1 MSGYGQIGNIGVL
14 LDILPSSNHVCCIL
28 RTAPFMSTS
37 HLRYGS
43 PPCVYFASLPC
54 VPSNVYLPP
63 YLTLPCVSSLHVYI
77 YIYIYFFC
85 VLRRGINGVRA
96 MVSHR
101 KKPKPERN
109 EYVIVWGWWSSY
121 WRRTP
126 YKCISA
132 NKQNLGM
139 LYLSSS
145 VDRYQATMSS
155 AYLPAPRLGFHPI
168 TMHCPPRVN
177 LLSLYLPSV
186 YSSLNIYLYLFCIC
200 IFPLTRGSYSHS
212 YFPA

>member
-28 RTAPFMSTS
+28 RTAPSMSTS
-37 HLRYGS
+37 PLRYGS

-54 VPSNVYLPP
+54 VPSNGISPSKFN
-63 YLTLPCVSSLHVYI
+63 SSVCILFSHVNLLHVWLP
-77 YIYIYFFC
+77 FQFTSPC

-101 KKPKPERN
+101 KKPKPESN

-145 VDRYQATMSS
+145 VDRYHAIS
-155 AYLPAPRLGFHPI
+155 LPA
-168 TMHCPPRVN
+168 C
-177 LLSLYLPSV
+177 S
-186 YSSLNIYLYLFCIC
+186 
-200 IFPLTRGSYSHS
+200 
-212 YFPA
+212 